1 MAEWKKNETR
11 DKGRLENFTLEQ
23 CDLLT
28 GDEIFIDS
36 ECEVSYVSPYF
47 FSKWKDRNSNSQT
60 TVQGNTVYTCIKL
73 GGKYYPII
81 LELKT
86 NFSPLVIGSKFMQI
100 HKWKIVKDEISTP
113 HGTLILAKSEI
124 ETPTIDVEMSEK
136 VYQANEVQDK
146 KGSRYK
152 QLMKLH
158 RYFGHCSGDSLWRVI
173 KYSSNKSEY
182 TAAEVKEICENCNIC
197 QYSKRKMPRKKTSL
211 PRSTAF
217 NQVVTMDLK
226 VHGDGTY
233 VLWLVDDATRLMRGQ
248 VIKDKTPETII
259 DALEKTWVNGH
270 GIGPGL
276 PEKYFFCDNGREF
289 INEKMMEMAQAAGIG
304 IKSTGS
310 YSPDQNGLNE
320 RNHGLADIIVEKLRQ
335 ECPEMSL
342 QDAVDQAA
350 WGRNAQI
357 NELRGFSPFQLVFGR
372 NPSLPGVS
380 DATTGGLETMTHGE
394 ISTAMFQRMI
404 KTRLLMLNTNYDHK
418 LKVAAKERLTGNVD
432 IVFGLGDEVVLRE
445 GKENKLR
452 DGTIV
457 GFQGPIALIRWGN
470 NDRRVPTRE
479 LLPRKEIR
487 QEEEDKESGSEADA
501 ESEAEIIPEIQPRRR
516 GPTRKRKPEIIPEIR
531 PRKRRQELETDDD
544 NLPTLQQWTDEEE
557 RHDRKNNALDMPR
570 INQDVNMWNT
580 YGEKF
585 SGRVIKLGKGQFK
598 IKEHETSAEVWI
610 ELEKLNFWDYCEG
623 NNFCPKF
630 SRSDGNP
637 SMIVLR
643 TI

>member
-1 MAEWKKNETR
+1 MAEWKENEAR
-11 DKGRLENFTLEQ
+11 DTGTFENFTMEQ
-23 CDLLT
+23 CDRLT
-28 GDEIFIDS
+28 GDEIFLDP
-36 ECEVSYVSPYF
+36 ECEVSYISPYA

-60 TVQGNTVYTCIKL
+60 TVQGNSVYTCIKL
-73 GGKYYPII
+73 GGKIYPIT
-81 LELKT
+81 LEFKT

-100 HKWKIVKDEISTP
+100 HKWKIVEDVISTP
-113 HGTLILAKSEI
+113 HGTLILAKNETEI
-124 ETPTIDVEMSEK
+124 PSIDVETSEK
-136 VYQANEVQDK
+136 VFQASEIQEK
-146 KGSRYK
+146 KSTRRAK
-152 QLMKLH
+152 LMKLH
-158 RYFGHCSGDSLWRVI
+158 KYFGHCSGDSLWRVI
-173 KYSSNKSEY
+173 KYSSNKNEY
-182 TAAEVKEICENCNIC
+182 TVAEVKEICDNCNIC

-233 VLWLVDDATRLMRGQ
+233 VLWLVDDATKLIRGE
-248 VIKDKTPETII
+248 VIFDKTPETVIR
-259 DALEKTWVNGH
+259 ALEKTWINGH

-320 RNHGLADIIVEKLRQ
+320 RNHGLADIIVEKLRR
-335 ECPEMSL
+335 ESPNMSL
-342 QDAVDQAA
+342 QEAVDQAA
-350 WGRNAQI
+350 WARNAQI
-357 NELRGFSPFQLVFGR
+357 NELRGFSPFQLVYGR
-372 NPSLPGVS
+372 NPGLPGVS

-394 ISTAMFQRMI
+394 ISTAMFERMI

-418 LKVAAKERLTGNVD
+418 LKVAAKERLPGNVD
-432 IVFGLGDEVVLRE
+432 IVFGLGDEVVFRE

-479 LLPRKEIR
+479 LLPRREVR
-487 QEEEDKESGSEADA
+487 QEVEEASGSEADA
-501 ESEAEIIPEIQPRRR
+501 ETETEIIPELQPTRRGPKRKKKVEIIPEI
-516 GPTRKRKPEIIPEIR
+516 IPKSKSPI
-531 PRKRRQELETDDD
+531 LDTDDD
-544 NLPTLQQWTDEEE
+544 MEPREMQWTDDEE
-557 RHDRKNNALDMPR
+557 RHDRKNNALNMP
-570 INQDVNMWNT
+570 ILNQDIDCWNL

-598 IKEHETSAEVWI
+598 IKEHETSAAVWV

-623 NNFCPKF
+623 DDFCPKWN
-630 SRSDGNP
+630 RTDGNP
-637 SMIVLR
+637 SMVVLR

>member
-1 MAEWKKNETR
+1 MAEWKKNTR
-11 DKGRLENFTLEQ
+11 DTGRLKNFTLEQ

-36 ECEVSYVSPYF
+36 ECEVSYISPYF
-47 FSKWKDRNSNSQT
+47 FSKWKDRNLNSQT
-60 TVQGNTVYTCIKL
+60 TVQGNKVHTCIKL

-81 LELKT
+81 LELI
-86 NFSPLVIGSKFMQI
+86 NHFSPIVIGSEFMKI
-100 HKWKIVKDEISTP
+100 HKWEIVEDGISTP
-113 HGTLILAKSEI
+113 HGKLVMTESKI
-124 ETPTIDVEMSEK
+124 ENPRIDVKLSEQ
-136 VYQANEVQDK
+136 VYQANEIQDK
-146 KGSRYK
+146 KGSKQK

-173 KYSSNKSEY
+173 KYSSNKSGY
-182 TAAEVKEICENCNIC
+182 TAGEVKEVCDNCNIC
-197 QYSKRKMPRKKTSL
+197 QYSKKKMPRKKTSL

-226 VHGDGTY
+226 VHADGTY

-248 VIKDKTPETII
+248 VIRDKTPETII
-259 DALEKTWVNGH
+259 AALEKTWVNGH

-276 PEKYFFCDNGREF
+276 PERYFFCDNGREF
-289 INEKMMEMAQAAGIG
+289 INEKMMEMAQAAGIS

-320 RNHGLADIIVEKLRQ
+320 RNHGLADIIVEKLRR

-342 QDAVDQAA
+342 QEAVDQAA

-380 DATTGGLETMTHGE
+380 DLTTGGLETMTYGE

-418 LKVAAKERLTGNVD
+418 LKVAARERLPGNVD
-432 IVFGLGDEVVLRE
+432 IVFGLGDEVVFRE

-479 LLPRKEIR
+479 LLPRREVR
-487 QEEEDKESGSEADA
+487 QEVEDKASGSEADA
-501 ESEAEIIPEIQPRRR
+501 ESESEIIPEIRPRRR

-531 PRKRRQELETDDD
+531 PKKQVRQQETDDD
-544 NLPTLQQWTDEEE
+544 NHPTLQQWTDEEE

-570 INQDVNMWNT
+570 INQDINMWNT

-585 SGRVIKLGKGQFK
+585 SGRVVKLGKGQFK